1 MLIGA
6 SMTWLMGTVCCKLS
20 MLSLYTSI
28 FRSSKPICRMVWIV
42 GCMVAGYFVA
52 FLPMFLTQ
60 CHPISYQW
68 HPVPGGSCRSLSIQ
82 EIASITLNIV
92 LDTTIALLP
101 LPIIWNLR
109 MSIWNKVTIG
119 VMFGMG
125 LIVVA
130 VMILRLIITLDPAT
144 GADFVYGLYRIGLVS
159 FLELWLSIIVV
170 SLPALAP
177 LFRRYIE
184 PHFTQKRPSAGNL
197 REAEHTIGSEPV
209 KRARP
214 GFPYAD
220 VELHTGNYSA
230 HVKTGVS
237 SSQSEGDDTIGLVG
251 GMQTQGIAM
260 KTEVLVQEEISY
272 SSNESES

>member
-1 MLIGA
+1 
-6 SMTWLMGTVCCKLS
+6 
-20 MLSLYTSI
+20 
-28 FRSSKPICRMVWIV
+28 
-42 GCMVAGYFVA
+42 
-52 FLPMFLTQ
+52 
-60 CHPISYQW
+60 
-68 HPVPGGSCRSLSIQ
+68 
-82 EIASITLNIV
+82 
-92 LDTTIALLP
+92 
-101 LPIIWNLR
+101 

-177 LFRRYIE
+177 LFRRYID

-197 REAEHTIGSEPV
+197 REAQHTIGSEPV

-220 VELHTGNYSA
+220 VELRTGNYSA

-237 SSQSEGDDTIGLVG
+237 SSQSEGDDTVGLVG
-251 GMQTQGIAM
+251 GMQSQGIAM
-260 KTEVLVQEEISY
+260 KTEVLVQEASDY
-272 SSNESES
+272 ANRRL